1 MISSYLAL
9 KRELPRG
16 MVLMMKIGRFYETFG
31 EDAVVSSPIL
41 GVVLTSRG
49 NMPACAFDEAHID
62 SFLAKFVR
70 AGKAVA
76 LAERVDDSDSGRWE
90 IVRVIK

>member
-1 MISSYLAL
+1 MIRSYLFL
-9 KRELPRG
+9 KRELPQG

-41 GVVLTSRG
+41 GIVLTSRG
-49 NMPACAFDEAHID
+49 DMPVCGFDEAHID
-62 SFLAKFVR
+62 CFLAKFVR

-76 LAERVDDSDSGRWE
+76 LAERVGDSGRWKV
-90 IVRVIK
+90 VRVIK

>member
-1 MISSYLAL
+1 MIRSYLAL

-41 GVVLTSRG
+41 GIVLTLRG
-49 NMPACAFDEAHID
+49 NMPACGFEEAHVD
-62 SFLAKFVR
+62 CFLAKFVR
-70 AGKAVA
+70 AGKSIA
-76 LAERVDDSDSGRWE
+76 LADRVGDSGKWKV
-90 IVRVIK
+90 VRVIK

>member
-1 MISSYLAL
+1 MIRSYLAL
-9 KRELPRG
+9 KRELPQG

-41 GVVLTSRG
+41 GIVLTSRG
-49 NMPACAFDEAHID
+49 NMPACGFDEEHID
-62 SFLAKFVR
+62 CFLAKFVR

-76 LAERVDDSDSGRWE
+76 LAERVGDSGRWE
-90 IVRVIK
+90 VVRVIK

>member
-1 MISSYLAL
+1 MIRSYLAL
-9 KRELPRG
+9 KRELPRS

-31 EDAVVSSPIL
+31 EDALVSSPII

-49 NMPACAFDEAHID
+49 NTPACGFDEAHID
-62 SFLAKFVR
+62 CFLAKFVR

-76 LAERVDDSDSGRWE
+76 LAERVDDVSRWE
-90 IVRVIK
+90 IVRVIQ

>member
-1 MISSYLAL
+1 MIRSYLAL

-41 GVVLTSRG
+41 GIVLTSRG
-49 NMPACAFDEAHID
+49 NMPACGFDEAHTD
-62 SFLAKFVR
+62 CFLAKFVR
-70 AGKAVA
+70 AGKSVA
-76 LAERVDDSDSGRWE
+76 FADRVDDSGRWE

>member
-1 MISSYLAL
+1 MIRSYLAL

-41 GVVLTSRG
+41 GIVLTTRG
-49 NMPACAFDEAHID
+49 NMPACGFDEAHID
-62 SFLAKFVR
+62 SFLAKFIR
-70 AGKAVA
+70 AGKSVA
-76 LAERVDDSDSGRWE
+76 LAERVDDAGRWE
-90 IVRVIK
+90 VVRVIK

>member
-1 MISSYLAL
+1 MIRSYLAL

-41 GVVLTSRG
+41 GIVLTSRG
-49 NMPACAFDEAHID
+49 NMPACGFDEAHVD
-62 SFLAKFVR
+62 CFLAKFVR

-76 LAERVDDSDSGRWE
+76 LAERIDDSGRWE